1 VEKNMS
7 EEEKKGKIEKSAEK
21 TGELGEKGVKTG
33 WGIVKTFG
41 KGMKNAMTKKEEEKE
56 KK

>member
-1 VEKNMS
+1 MS

-21 TGELGEKGVKTG
+21 TGELVEKGVKTG